1 LSGEKTPVPV
11 AGAPAG
17 TVIEAFGNVAKYE
30 VKGKPGVFIWVT
42 LLHSPNPIDQV
53 LGMFTEDVENV
64 ITSVVTAGA
73 TKPNLAPALPNGL
86 VATQY
91 FYVTPD
97 VAPEKIKKGLISFF
111 VEKSWLEENGF
122 HKWSVVLYRLN
133 SVTNE
138 WQALQAQLVSENATR
153 VHYDAPVPGFSLFAI
168 TGGTEPASQ
177 DYTVAA
183 LQVSPAI
190 ATEGSTVT
198 ATAAV
203 TNTGAT
209 GQTFV
214 INLSVN

>member
-153 VHYDAPVPGFSLFAI
+153 VHYDRWDRACQPRLHGCSSAGIPCDSDRGVHSDRHRRGNEHGCDRPDI
-168 TGGTEPASQ
+168 R
-177 DYTVAA
+177 D
-183 LQVSPAI
+183 
-190 ATEGSTVT
+190 
-198 ATAAV
+198 
-203 TNTGAT
+203 
-209 GQTFV
+209 
-214 INLSVN
+214 